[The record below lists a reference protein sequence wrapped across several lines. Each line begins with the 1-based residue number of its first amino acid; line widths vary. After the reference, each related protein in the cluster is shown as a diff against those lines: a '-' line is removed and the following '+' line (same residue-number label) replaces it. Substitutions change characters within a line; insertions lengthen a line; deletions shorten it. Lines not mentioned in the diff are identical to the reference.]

1 MKCTKCGA
9 ELDQNANF
17 CYKCGNPVNSN
28 QDSSNDSF
36 ESQDLKEEKNL
47 GQERLEE
54 VKKEVEEDQE
64 KIEKNIDQ
72 TVENVKEK
80 IKIDEEEII
89 SSAKRETEQFKE
101 SAKEKA
107 QEVKKDFQNFLGNDE
122 VSGNRENFNSNNN
135 EVDSVEVKPSDLIKF
150 FSIGATVLMVI
161 FAIVYLIDLLGIIF
175 NTIGGIF

>member
-1 MKCTKCGA
+1 M
-9 ELDQNANF
+9 
-17 CYKCGNPVNSN
+17 
-28 QDSSNDSF
+28 
-36 ESQDLKEEKNL
+36 
-47 GQERLEE
+47 
-54 VKKEVEEDQE
+54 
-64 KIEKNIDQ
+64 
-72 TVENVKEK
+72 ENVKEK

-101 SAKEKA
+101 SAKEEA
-107 QEVKKDFQNFLGNDE
+107 QEMKKDFQNFLGNDE